1 MLLIKK
7 TISWKNNIILLKT
20 KRELLHYGV
29 IIVTISY
36 YLLFNFLIMIKNK
49 NVQAGLIVFVVTLIG
64 LITFAQLHPKDNLDI
79 IENQHEKSDVNK
91 QDNLDIAIH

>member
-36 YLLFNFLIMIKNK
+36 YLLFNFLIMIKNR
-49 NVQAGLIVFVVTLIG
+49 NLQTGLLVFVITLIG
-64 LITFAQLHPKDNLDI
+64 LIAFAQLYPEDHMDN
-79 IENQHEKSDVNK
+79 IEKAELNT
-91 QDNLDIAIH
+91 QDNLDIAIN

>member
-1 MLLIKK
+1 
-7 TISWKNNIILLKT
+7 
-20 KRELLHYGV
+20 
-29 IIVTISY
+29 
-36 YLLFNFLIMIKNK
+36 MIKNK

-64 LITFAQLHPKDNLDI
+64 LITFTQLHPKDNLDI